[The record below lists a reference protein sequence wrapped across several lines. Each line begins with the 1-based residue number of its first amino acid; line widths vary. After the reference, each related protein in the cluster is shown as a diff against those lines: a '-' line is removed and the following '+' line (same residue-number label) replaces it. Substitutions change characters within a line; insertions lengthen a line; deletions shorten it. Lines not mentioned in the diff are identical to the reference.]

1 MSRPPKRQLTPQRN
15 VVPAEWKQPAKAT
28 AIPEHHEPDALGMPM
43 DEAEFEAE
51 LAVSHETAIPLVEAL
66 PINPGLVTVR
76 MLKTAWDCNGEHKAG
91 ATVDTLDSEILIAR
105 GLAER
110 VK

>member
-1 MSRPPKRQLTPQRN
+1 MSRPRKRQLQPGQR
-15 VVPAEWKQPAKAT
+15 VPTEWKPT
-28 AIPEHHEPDALGMPM
+28 AIPEHDEP
-43 DEAEFEAE
+43 EAEAMPLDEEEFAEE
-51 LAVSHETAIPLVEAL
+51 LATHHDTALPLVEAL

-76 MLKTAWDCNGEHKAG
+76 MLKTAWDSNGEHKKG
-91 ATVDTLDSEILIAR
+91 ATVDTPDSELLIAK